1 MRRII
6 LVACAVAA
14 ASLLFTSSASAGGIN
29 CGRTSA
35 DDNSGNIARFSVKSY
50 DIGCTR
56 ADKTLKTFW
65 ESVDGEQGVTKKIKG
80 FVCGPLQKY
89 SDGGLA
95 FQCRAKDGGAKRFKA
110 HWVSLVHG

>member
-1 MRRII
+1 MRKII
-6 LVACAVAA
+6 LATICVVVAA
-14 ASLLFTSSASAGGIN
+14 LAFTSSASAGGFN

-50 DIGCTR
+50 DVGCTR
-56 ADKTLKTFW
+56 ADKTLKSFW
-65 ESVDGEQGVTKKIKG
+65 EQADGEQGISIKIKG

-89 SDGGLA
+89 VTGGLA
-95 FQCRAKDGGAKRFKA
+95 FQCRSKNGGAKRFKA